1 MKVAFDVKGTIEGH
15 KKDLVLRL
23 FRGLQSQGHTCL
35 VWSNSIGY
43 AVDAIKDNNLDNT
56 EPLWKYTKGDVA
68 MQGREMMDIC
78 IEDDR
83 SQSYLGS
90 RRFVFVDEI
99 NEELISKLLAETG
112 SV

>member
-23 FRGLQSQGHTCL
+23 FKGLQDQGHTCF
-35 VWSNSIGY
+35 VWSNLYSY
-43 AVDAIKDNNLDNT
+43 ATDAIRNNNLENT
-56 EPLWKYTKGDVA
+56 EALSKYSKGDVA
-68 MQGREMMDIC
+68 MEGKEMMDIC

-90 RRFVFVDEI
+90 RRFIFVDEL
-99 NEELISKLLAETG
+99 NEELIKRVLDEVGDL
-112 SV
+112 